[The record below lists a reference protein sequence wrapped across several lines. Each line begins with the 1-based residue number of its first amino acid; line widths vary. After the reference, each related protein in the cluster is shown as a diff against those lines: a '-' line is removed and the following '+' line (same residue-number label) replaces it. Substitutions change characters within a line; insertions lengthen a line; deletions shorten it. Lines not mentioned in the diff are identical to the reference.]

1 MIVAGKTLLPG
12 QRYTFH
18 IHNNFQHIRQPSFRA
33 NVIDVTVNDHGFTLH
48 VDNYGDNV
56 DGISKYPEC
65 IYSFPLEWIGY
76 VETIN
81 DITKHK
87 SVLPED
93 TMLVIDGFIP

>member
-1 MIVAGKTLLPG
+1 MDPPYWKTEN
-12 QRYTFH
+12 YYSNH
-18 IHNNFQHIRQPSFRA
+18 
-33 NVIDVTVNDHGFTLH
+33 DVDVNDHGFTLR
-48 VDNYGDNV
+48 VNNYGDNV
-56 DGISKYPEC
+56 YGISKYPEC
-65 IYSFPLEWIGY
+65 IYTFPLEWVGY

>member
-1 MIVAGKTLLPG
+1 MIVAGKTLMSG

-18 IHNNFQHIRQPSFRA
+18 IHENFRHIKHPSFRA
-33 NVIDVTVNDHGFTLH
+33 NLIDVTVNDRGFTLH
-48 VDNYGDNV
+48 VDTYGDNV
-56 DGISKYPEC
+56 DGISKDPEC
-65 IYSFPLEWIGY
+65 IYTFPLEWIGY